1 MENYEG
7 QGYKPDKHLLLSD
20 EEIIENI
27 EVISREAG
35 WLGALLAQR
44 IREAED
50 TSVKVI
56 PFSQLDPPLIDNKK
70 GPYASFVNEMKLSH
84 MERLLLIITLIPH
97 YQPSLL
103 TDALRHET
111 TAIRTRYTKAGGYI
125 DPVYYQFIPT
135 FQTVLFLLAE
145 ADSLNSAFY
154 KLALNKQSKLF
165 RDQIISL
172 RTYPGQDDENM
183 LNFVPTIAGE
193 YVHYLK
199 TAEKPRPDFGRAFP
213 ASLVTTPMDWDDLV
227 LQEQTMHHLEHIMKW
242 MKMGKK
248 LMEMDPK
255 ANRSFPCLFYGPPG
269 TGKSLAAKLIGK
281 HFRKDVFRIDLSMI
295 VSKYIGETEKNL
307 AHLFDRAEGKD
318 WILFFDEADALFGK
332 RTDIS
337 DAKDKWANLEMSY
350 LLQRME
356 EYTGLTILA
365 TNIKNN
371 IDPAMVRRFQAMV
384 HFPYP
389 LQKERELLWQ
399 KAVPSTFNYD
409 PSINISKLARYEFTG
424 ANIANMMKSACID
437 ALCSDTT
444 QISAEALTEAIKR
457 EFEKENRTP

>member
-1 MENYEG
+1 MENQEG
-7 QGYKPDKHLLLSD
+7 HARKGTDKNFVLSD
-20 EEIIENI
+20 QEIIANI
-27 EVISREAG
+27 
-35 WLGALLAQR
+35 
-44 IREAED
+44 
-50 TSVKVI
+50 KVI
-56 PFSQLDPPLIDNKK
+56 DKEIAWLNNLLELRLQEQADSGICAPFSKIGPPEIKHCK
-70 GPYASFVNEMKLSH
+70 GPYADLVNELQLTP
-84 MERLLLIITLIPH
+84 MERLLLITTLAPH
-97 YQPSLL
+97 YQPGLL

-111 TAIRTRYTKAGGYI
+111 ISVRTKYTKAGGYI

-135 FQTVLFLLAE
+135 FQTILFLLAE
-145 ADSLNSAFY
+145 QDSLNGAFY

-165 RDQIISL
+165 KEQIISL
-172 RTYPGQDDENM
+172 RPHPGQDDENM
-183 LNFVPTIAGE
+183 LNFAPTIAGE

-213 ASLVTTPMDWDDLV
+213 ASLVTTPMSWEDLV
-227 LQEQTMHHLEHIMKW
+227 LPEQTMHHLQHIMKW

-248 LMEMDPK
+248 LMELDEK

-281 HFRKDVFRIDLSMI
+281 HFGKDVFRIDLSMI

-389 LQKERELLWQ
+389 TQKERELLWQ
-399 KAVPSTFNYD
+399 KALPSYFKYD
-409 PSINISKLARYEFTG
+409 PTINISKLARYEFTG

-437 ALCSDTT
+437 ALCSDTDM
-444 QISAEALTEAIKR
+444 ISAKALTEAIKR